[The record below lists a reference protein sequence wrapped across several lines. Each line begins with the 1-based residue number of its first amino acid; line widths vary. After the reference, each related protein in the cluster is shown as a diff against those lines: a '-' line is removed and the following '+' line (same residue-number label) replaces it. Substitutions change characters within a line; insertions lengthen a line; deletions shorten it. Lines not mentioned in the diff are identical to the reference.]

1 MLNTEIWWWPGKNT
15 YYCDCPITL
24 QSALKQCDKDCLS
37 NIRCGLCAY
46 SLSNHVK
53 MKEPIV
59 SSRNTYLRNTMRQ
72 ERMSGLALMKIHYK
86 TPADEAVEQ
95 FKLQT
100 NFLCLICATSEP
112 LFKAGNMSSTFPIIA
127 AIIHALFIPPLKIL
141 YSPLSCWNSTSLI
154 PRLLCV
160 GGENSRNKLSRVAL
174 LIPPLLSW
182 SEV

>member
-24 QSALKQCDKDCLS
+24 QSALKQCDKECLS

-112 LFKAGNMSSTFPIIA
+112 LFKAGNMSSTFPVIA
-127 AIIHALFIPPLKIL
+127 AIIHALFIPPLNLCIHL
-141 YSPLSCWNSTSLI
+141 WAAGIQLASFPGSCAWAEKTVGTSSH
-154 PRLLCV
+154 
-160 GGENSRNKLSRVAL
+160 E
-174 LIPPLLSW
+174 
-182 SEV
+182 